1 MYTLEKVDHIIYYK
15 TNILTIFISFNNIG
29 VDKSVSESITD
40 DNNIV
45 RGTFII
51 IIATWT
57 MIYNSIYHSCV

>member
-51 IIATWT
+51 IIAT
-57 MIYNSIYHSCV
+57 